1 MHLDCSLGV
10 LVGIALI
17 NINSNLIAVF
27 SLRNDDMVQIL
38 DSVVNVDSACYGFDA
53 VVRVIKD
60 GVFPII
66 QIVIPIILLVL
77 CTFDLGKA
85 VIGSDDKENKKLL
98 KRIVRRLVYAIL
110 IFFFITVLNLIFT
123 MVGSITENDTLV
135 RWSNCWNY
143 PMEN

>member
-10 LVGIALI
+10 PVGIVLI
-17 NINSNLIAVF
+17 NRNSNLIAVF
-27 SLRNDDMVQIL
+27 SLRNDYMVQIL
-38 DSVVNVDSACYGFDA
+38 DSIVNVDSACYGFDFL
-53 VVRVIKD
+53 VRIIKD
-60 GVFPII
+60 GVFPIL

-110 IFFFITVLNLIFT
+110 IFFFITVLNLLFT
-123 MVGSITENDTLV
+123 MVGNITDNETLS
-135 RWSNCWNY
+135 RWSQCWNN
-143 PMEN
+143 PMEL